1 MIWARISPFAIPVPC
16 KIGPKPANPD
26 WPIFADLAPP
36 SRRDRAQAT
45 VGSAERL
52 VIRQPRPPSCSLAT
66 ERHQM
71 TDAKLPLIHK
81 APVEGLMVH
90 VARTGLA
97 IGDEAWLDRLGD
109 GRIGVFARLRQPI
122 FGLIPRLK
130 AGLVGHLGPMA
141 EEIVAPSLAHGD
153 ALRVR
158 IIDLVPEHLSNG
170 FPPEVYISV
179 WGDPRHLQPILQA
192 AGLADPSEGAQ
203 PGRFSTLKP
212 AYGS

>member
-1 MIWARISPFAIPVPC
+1 
-16 KIGPKPANPD
+16 
-26 WPIFADLAPP
+26 
-36 SRRDRAQAT
+36 
-45 VGSAERL
+45 
-52 VIRQPRPPSCSLAT
+52 
-66 ERHQM
+66 M

-81 APVEGLMVH
+81 APVEGLVIH

-97 IGDEAWLDRLGD
+97 IGDTAWLDRLTD
-109 GRIGVFARLRQPI
+109 GRVGVFARLSQPI
-122 FGLIPRLK
+122 LGLIPRMRP
-130 AGLVGHLGPMA
+130 GLIGHLGPMA

-170 FPPEVYISV
+170 FPAEVFISV

-192 AGLADPSEGAQ
+192 AGLADDLETSAPQ
-203 PGRFSTLKP
+203 GRFSSLKP